1 MSRRPGQKDSRIN
14 GSGHPGE
21 LCEFGELFSGPGTT
35 GAGCALTVLSN
46 DKGYATKVFDLDDKG
61 QLRKRSAANIYE
73 GEAERVSISDLKE
86 LKELIENLPSSSA
99 LCFGT
104 AEKQKARL
112 LTQEALRAGS
122 YPDAIA
128 RDREHFSFRKGQ
140 PGILM
145 LDCDPHPGK
154 PALHWKDIDQ
164 SIAQIVPRWS
174 ETGRLWRASSS
185 AFIYTSDG
193 CELIGTGGWRGYAI
207 VDDAAAIP
215 AVGARIYQRL
225 WELGLGNI
233 VISKAGQAF
242 DRSLID
248 TSVWQPERVD
258 FAAEPV
264 LESGLVRRAPQPVL
278 LGSVPLL
285 ASAGI
290 RAALTLREWRQSSE
304 LLNKAKQDV
313 EPEVI
318 ATRKAFVAAHADALV
333 AQKLNMSE
341 KRLRALWKR
350 AVEHHV
356 LTSDFVLHR
365 EDGSTITVGE
375 ILADADKWHQARFAD
390 PLEPDYR
397 GDKRIAYANLEPEM
411 GSDPYLYS
419 HAHGGICY
427 RLVREAA
434 DIKLKK
440 GQRPRVLDSALS
452 VIRGRGDLYERGG
465 EMVRL
470 AGDTVQPLS
479 DPWLSDYLGRHIRF
493 TEEKFQKGTWI
504 ELPADPP
511 PWLCQQLNAKS
522 GERGLRELNG
532 IITAPTLRLD
542 GSLLSTPGYDAAT
555 GLLLKGSGWPKI
567 PEAPKSEM
575 LPRAFEVVWR
585 PFSKF
590 PFVTKED
597 RGVMVA
603 CILTAVIRRILPRA
617 PAFSFDA
624 PAAGTGKT
632 LLGQCM
638 LRLCGSPPDMVPECR
653 DEEELRKRLL
663 STLRQGRPGILLDN
677 IRGQFGSAALEG
689 FLTSEL
695 YTDRVLQRLADA
707 EPANQRP
714 VPDFGQQLPPEG

>member
-1 MSRRPGQKDSRIN
+1 MQRWKMTRR
-14 GSGHPGE
+14 
-21 LCEFGELFSGPGTT
+21 
-35 GAGCALTVLSN
+35 
-46 DKGYATKVFDLDDKG
+46 
-61 QLRKRSAANIYE
+61 
-73 GEAERVSISDLKE
+73 
-86 LKELIENLPSSSA
+86 LI
-99 LCFGT
+99 
-104 AEKQKARL
+104 
-112 LTQEALRAGS
+112 
-122 YPDAIA
+122 
-128 RDREHFSFRKGQ
+128 
-140 PGILM
+140 
-145 LDCDPHPGK
+145 
-154 PALHWKDIDQ
+154 
-164 SIAQIVPRWS
+164 
-174 ETGRLWRASSS
+174 ASLVV
-185 AFIYTSDG
+185 
-193 CELIGTGGWRGYAI
+193 LIGTLWLIGVGIAAMSIRHEIDEVFDSALQETAERLLPLALDE
-207 VDDAAAIP
+207 VD
-215 AVGARIYQRL
+215 
-225 WELGLGNI
+225 E
-233 VISKAGQAF
+233 
-242 DRSLID
+242 
-248 TSVWQPERVD
+248 
-258 FAAEPV
+258 
-264 LESGLVRRAPQPVL
+264 
-278 LGSVPLL
+278 
-285 ASAGI
+285 
-290 RAALTLREWRQSSE
+290 
-304 LLNKAKQDV
+304 
-313 EPEVI
+313 
-318 ATRKAFVAAHADALV
+318 
-333 AQKLNMSE
+333 
-341 KRLRALWKR
+341 
-350 AVEHHV
+350 
-356 LTSDFVLHR
+356 HR
-365 EDGSTITVGE
+365 EQDGEDGRQLSDPFHAEGRKEHLHYQVRDGSGRVIVRSH
-375 ILADADKWHQARFAD
+375 DASTEPFSA
-390 PLEPDYR
+390 PLKSGSFYGDGRRYFTGPFCRSSEPDYR
-397 GDKRIAYANLEPEM
+397 GDKRIAYANLELEM
-411 GSDPYLYS
+411 GNDPYLYS

-567 PEAPKSEM
+567 PEAPKPEM

-689 FLTSEL
+689 FLTTEI
-695 YTDRVLQRLADA
+695 YTDRVLQVSQMLSLPTNVLFMISGNNFHPKGDLYRRILTARIDAKTDAPERRTFKIDPLEYCHEHRQRLVAAALILLRGFVAAGQPRTTSDRLASFERWDDLIRQA
-707 EPANQRP
+707 VLWIAAQGIADLGDPTACIERAK
-714 VPDFGQQLPPEG
+714 D